1 MGTLITSGHTF
12 WLTDGADAVRPGL
25 AALIESIDVAL
36 GAADDMDFKAD
47 GSHTAYWNR
56 RPAEVE
62 LYLYAE
68 RPRARASIQIGITW
82 SDGTVDAAGAT

>member
-1 MGTLITSGHTF
+1 MNPLRCSPSRSP
-12 WLTDGADAVRPGL
+12 TDGVDALRPGF

-36 GAADDMDFKAD
+36 GAADDMDCKAD

-62 LYLYAE
+62 LYLYAD
-68 RPRARASIQIGITW
+68 RTK
-82 SDGTVDAAGAT
+82 